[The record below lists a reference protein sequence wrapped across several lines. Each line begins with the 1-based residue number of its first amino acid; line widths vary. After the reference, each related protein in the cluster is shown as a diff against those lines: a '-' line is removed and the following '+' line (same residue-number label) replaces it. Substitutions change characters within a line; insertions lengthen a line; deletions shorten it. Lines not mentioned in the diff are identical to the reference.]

1 MSLIDNRAFSFYAYF
16 QNVKIKIILLT
27 ENDYN
32 DKFFLK
38 NVTNNNFIKLLF
50 LQISHKLFKIII

>member
-1 MSLIDNRAFSFYAYF
+1 MSLIDNRAFSFYAYVKF

-32 DKFFLK
+32 DKFFEK
-38 NVTNNNFIKLLF
+38 M
-50 LQISHKLFKIII
+50 